1 MKLKNTLCAIAIL
14 LLPSAL
20 SAQKVLPFSID
31 LGIKAGANF
40 NTIHGDKWNSGYKT
54 SLLGG
59 IFAGIHAKRV
69 GVVAEG
75 LFTQTRYTTG
85 KDFHTLYHTHYNN
98 IGDSLKNGSF
108 RLNQLNI
115 PILLQVKLFPMIWL
129 QLGPQFSTIVSVKD
143 GDALLK
149 DAAGIFKNGDI
160 GGAAGLEVKLPLG
173 LRVNGR
179 YVFGFTDV
187 NNTTIA
193 DSWKQ
198 RSIQL
203 SVGYSFL

>member
-1 MKLKNTLCAIAIL
+1 MKLTKTLCAVAL
-14 LLPSAL
+14 LFLPAAL
-20 SAQKVLPFSID
+20 SAQKILPFSID
-31 LGIKAGANF
+31 LGIKGGVNF
-40 NTIHGDKWNSGYKT
+40 NTIHGDRWNSDYKT
-54 SLLGG
+54 NLLGG
-59 IFAGIHAKRV
+59 AFVGIQGKRI

-85 KDFHTLYHTHYNN
+85 KDFHALYHEHYNN
-98 IGDSLKNGSF
+98 ISDSARQGSF

-115 PILLQVKLFPMIWL
+115 PLLLQVKLFPMVWL
-129 QLGPQFSTIVSVKD
+129 QLGPQFSTVVSVKD

-149 DAAGIFKNGDI
+149 DAAGIFKNGDV

-173 LRVNGR
+173 LRLNGR

-187 NNTTIA
+187 NNTTVA
-193 DSWKQ
+193 DTWKQ
-198 RSIQL
+198 RSFQL